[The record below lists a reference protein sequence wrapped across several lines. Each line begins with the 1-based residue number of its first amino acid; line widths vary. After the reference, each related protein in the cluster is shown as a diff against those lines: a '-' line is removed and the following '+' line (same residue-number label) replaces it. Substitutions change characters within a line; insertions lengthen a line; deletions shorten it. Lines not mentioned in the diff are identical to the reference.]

1 MDLFRKCESLG
12 NVRQAKEWGLY
23 PYFHQMSSKQDT
35 EVTMEGKKIVMIGSN
50 NYLGL
55 TSHPAVIAA
64 GKEALDRYGTGCS
77 GSRFL
82 NGTLTEHV
90 ALERELADFLGKEDA
105 VTFPPGSS
113 PTSESSARWPAE
125 TTSSC
130 ATRKTMPVYTMP
142 AG

>member
-105 VTFPPGSS
+105 VTFSTGFQSNLGII
-113 PTSESSARWPAE
+113 SAL
-125 TTSSC
+125 
-130 ATRKTMPVYTMP
+130 
-142 AG
+142 AGRNDVILCDKENHASIYDA

>member
-90 ALERELADFLGKEDA
+90 AL
-105 VTFPPGSS
+105 
-113 PTSESSARWPAE
+113 
-125 TTSSC
+125 
-130 ATRKTMPVYTMP
+130 
-142 AG
+142 